1 MTLKT
6 ITMQWTGDSLILIDQ
21 RKLPHV
27 VENIVCK
34 SYEEVAQA
42 IKDMVVRGAPAI
54 GAAALLVTC
63 SVRSSFHT

>member
-42 IKDMVVRGAPAI
+42 DRKSVV
-54 GAAALLVTC
+54 
-63 SVRSSFHT
+63 